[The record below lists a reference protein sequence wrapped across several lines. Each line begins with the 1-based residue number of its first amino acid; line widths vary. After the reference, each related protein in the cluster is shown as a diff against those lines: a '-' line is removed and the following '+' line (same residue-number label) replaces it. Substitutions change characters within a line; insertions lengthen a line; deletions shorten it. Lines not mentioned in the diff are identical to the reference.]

1 MKRNEDIEKE
11 LEPGDLESAAD
22 QDITS
27 QEVGEESESEHASEV
42 ESLTPEQEAELK
54 DALEEVQGKA
64 EEYLDGWQ
72 RSRAEF
78 ANYKKR
84 ILREYEDIQ
93 LTARGEIIKIF
104 LDLADDLER
113 ALREK
118 PSSEEGQAWAEGI
131 DIIYQ
136 KLIKRLESEGITPMD
151 ALGKEFDPTIHE
163 ALMKE
168 ESDKYQSGEIIEV
181 VQKGYWMGDKV
192 LRPALVRVAA

>member
-11 LEPGDLESAAD
+11 LEPGDVESAAD

-27 QEVGEESESEHASEV
+27 QEVGEESETEHTAEV
-42 ESLTPEQEAELK
+42 ESLSLEQAVELK
-54 DALEEVQGKA
+54 AALEEVQGKA
-64 EEYLDGWQ
+64 DEYLDGWQ

-84 ILREYEDIQ
+84 IMREYDDIQ
-93 LTARGEIIKIF
+93 LTARGEIIKIY

-118 PSSEEGQAWAEGI
+118 PSSDEGQAWAEGI

-136 KLIKRLESEGITPMD
+136 KLIKRLETEGITPMD